1 MVGALES
8 ALHSPVTTVI
18 SGQGIHPPTANSPHV
33 LGFLTPFSMVL
44 VWQMVPSA
52 AGMLLVMQRLLLLRH
67 HNSLQTSW
75 KEKDFGGERGREEE
89 RDKDMETGQDSPR
102 PGATRLGQCSKSPP
116 QGWGCFLYWAFIA
129 EAKHKDPSCSTHH
142 EHPPARWVQVCFR
155 GKLRLLEN
163 ASVAHKASHYICH
176 FLPA

>member
-1 MVGALES
+1 VGALES

-18 SGQGIHPPTANSPHV
+18 TGQEIHPPTANSHV
-33 LGFLTPFSMVL
+33 TWASLP
-44 VWQMVPSA
+44 PSQWCWF
-52 AGMLLVMQRLLLLRH
+52 GRWSLLQQGCCWLCSGCFYSDTITHCRPPGKRKIL
-67 HNSLQTSW
+67 
-75 KEKDFGGERGREEE
+75 GERGGG
-89 RDKDMETGQDSPR
+89 KKKETKTWRRGQDSPR

>member
-1 MVGALES
+1 MLRGPGGPWHSWVPTVQRMVGALES

-89 RDKDMETGQDSPR
+89 RDKDMETRSGFTPPWGYKAGAVQQVPSPGLGMFPLLGLHCRGQ
-102 PGATRLGQCSKSPP
+102 A
-116 QGWGCFLYWAFIA
+116 QGPILQ
-129 EAKHKDPSCSTHH
+129 HPS
-142 EHPPARWVQVCFR
+142 
-155 GKLRLLEN
+155 
-163 ASVAHKASHYICH
+163 
-176 FLPA
+176 

>member
-1 MVGALES
+1 MGALVS

-18 SGQGIHPPTANSPHV
+18 TGQGIHPPTANSPCA

-75 KEKDFGGERGREEE
+75 KEKGERGGG
-89 RDKDMETGQDSPR
+89 KKKETKTQSRGQDSP
-102 PGATRLGQCSKSPP
+102 PAGAARLGQCSKSPP
-116 QGWGCFLYWAFIA
+116 QGWGCFLYWVFIA

-155 GKLRLLEN
+155 GKLRLLGN
-163 ASVAHKASHYICH
+163 ASVALKASHHICYL
-176 FLPA
+176 LPA